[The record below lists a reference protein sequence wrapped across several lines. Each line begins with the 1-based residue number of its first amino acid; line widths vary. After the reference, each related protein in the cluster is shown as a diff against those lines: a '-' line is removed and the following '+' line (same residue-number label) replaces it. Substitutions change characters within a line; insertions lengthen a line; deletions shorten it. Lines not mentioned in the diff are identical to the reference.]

1 MHSFH
6 SVKSQKR
13 DPTILDSI
21 QSALDIIWEN
31 LNTGHWSNVPEI
43 HRKLYSL
50 FSFLKVLALLKEDSD
65 NKNEFS
71 SVLKAAIKAADLG
84 LLLGN
89 SCRKELSHAATLLN
103 RVIHGEKLKESDNS
117 SNVHPDPS
125 TDFDSIH
132 TEQISVKDCP
142 SVEYFNGCYF
152 NPELPVKLISK
163 LDCISHWPALSKWQD
178 LKYIKSVAGCRTVPI
193 ELGSSYTHE
202 DWGMKLLTIEEFIQ
216 NHICSSGDK
225 VGYLAQ
231 HQLFDQIPE
240 LKNDICIPEYCCL
253 TKSEDL
259 DSEPDINAWF
269 GPRGTVT
276 PLHYDPKHN
285 LLCQV
290 VGRKKLLLYSPEDSD
305 FLYPHETK
313 MLHNTAQVD
322 PQKPDYKSFPRYK
335 LAKGFEC
342 VLNPGEMLY
351 IPPKWWHY
359 VKSMDVS
366 FSVSFWWT

>member
-1 MHSFH
+1 MSNVTELLLYLNTYLSHDFLRHTEEIPSDILYVLQHSFH

-103 RVIHGEKLKESDNS
+103 RVIHG
-117 SNVHPDPS
+117 
-125 TDFDSIH
+125 
-132 TEQISVKDCP
+132 
-142 SVEYFNGCYF
+142 
-152 NPELPVKLISK
+152 
-163 LDCISHWPALSKWQD
+163 DCISHWPALSKWQD